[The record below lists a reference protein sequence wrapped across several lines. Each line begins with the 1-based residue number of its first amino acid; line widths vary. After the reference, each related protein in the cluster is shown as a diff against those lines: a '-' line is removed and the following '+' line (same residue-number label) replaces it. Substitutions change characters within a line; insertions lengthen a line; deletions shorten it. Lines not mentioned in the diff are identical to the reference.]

1 MPQLTKTKSHRKSRS
16 CSKTTAS
23 VNTVKITKCACCS
36 IFTFEKCLIA
46 SHNHMFV
53 IIKHWLLSSRDCEF
67 ARAWNFWSINS
78 VSVCLFGMNYQLY
91 FPLFTF
97 MNEIDVKFF
106 SQIAVRGQ
114 VTPRLNV
121 LFTIWVLVSKNIFFD
136 HLLVVAHS
144 QILG

>member
-97 MNEIDVKFF
+97 MNEIGVKFF
-106 SQIAVRGQ
+106 SPNSSAWSGDPQTKRFVHHLGVGQ
-114 VTPRLNV
+114 QKYFCST
-121 LFTIWVLVSKNIFFD
+121 TC
-136 HLLVVAHS
+136 
-144 QILG
+144 